1 MVMHKIMIIDEIV
14 VSIHIKPD
22 FFKKLYVFNGIHY
35 FLLFF
40 IVPPPNR
47 MKFLEIHV
55 MPCNAMR
62 PRAVSALAMC
72 NPDDNTAVLWCP
84 GRFRVNLLL

>member
-1 MVMHKIMIIDEIV
+1 MIIHKIMIIDEIM

-40 IVPPPNR
+40 IVSPPNR

-55 MPCNAMR
+55 MPGIPLQCYEI
-62 PRAVSALAMC
+62 
-72 NPDDNTAVLWCP
+72 P
-84 GRFRVNLLL
+84 GGFGTGDVQPWR